1 MKDDVIKK
9 RELALNSSSRPI
21 LQSLLCEYD
30 HDIREGLAKNP
41 RCPSNLLYELFVLEC
56 HRSLVSNDIQF
67 YIIMNPNCP
76 KENVVRF
83 YFEFINNIGKDG
95 ADKFINELNQ
105 MLDKFALL
113 LDDPDLPFTTLRD
126 LTNLRYLPTGSSI
139 VLRDNSDNKRENF
152 YKKEEAIV
160 MRAKEKIRRVVDEN
174 KQDYFLS
181 EQSDEIKL

>member
-1 MKDDVIKK
+1 MKDDIIKK
-9 RELALNSSSRPI
+9 RELALNSSSRAI
-21 LQSLLCEYD
+21 LQALLCEYD

-41 RCPSNLLYELFVLEC
+41 RCPSNILYELFVLEC

-139 VLRDNSDNKRENF
+139 VLRDNTDNKREKF
-152 YKKEEAIV
+152 YKKEEALV
-160 MRAKEKIRRVVDEN
+160 ERAKAKIRKVVDEDRHD
-174 KQDYFLS
+174 DYLY
-181 EQSDEIKL
+181 EESDEIKL